1 MITSPTVARRAH
13 DALATALSHP
23 SSYGDKRGENVNRRD
38 LQESVVE
45 LLADLFHLIKRE
57 GWDVTEIVRVA
68 AMHQCDEQ
76 EAEEGEEVEA

>member
-1 MITSPTVARRAH
+1 M
-13 DALATALSHP
+13 
-23 SSYGDKRGENVNRRD
+23 NRRD
-38 LQESVVE
+38 LQESVVD

-76 EAEEGEEVEA
+76 EAEEGEEVQA